1 MRKGTLYFVWVVI
14 ASTILGIALAE
25 LAVRLLLPDLSRGSI
40 VLRLTNE
47 RPTWSRPDAEFHHVG
62 DGIHRLDFPDKP
74 GTGVNRVMI
83 VGDSFAMGERV
94 GEEARFGHLLQQH
107 LGKSA
112 EVDVLA
118 VTGYS
123 PVIYRNVVRKAFS
136 LATYRAVALFIDQ
149 TDPSDELIYEED
161 VIDNGNSVSFDV
173 DRIAERQKALDAAYL
188 SLLARM
194 KGTTLRNLALF
205 NLLHPLSL
213 ADYFK
218 PGDKFYRYVKL
229 SIERPDL
236 IKEFS
241 VNPGSERSQKMVA
254 LMTRHLDQIVAQC
267 QELKVPLFLF
277 ANPWEFE
284 TSTRP
289 RITLGMTG
297 PFPKQNR
304 LEDVLA
310 SRYGQLDGVQVAPLT
325 DIFRAQ
331 PYPSRLY
338 VDNPGHEFH
347 WNAQGHVLA
356 ESVLRRQL
364 LSTLPDLDPN
374 R

>member
-1 MRKGTLYFVWVVI
+1 MKKGPLYFVWVLV
-14 ASTILGIALAE
+14 ASTILGFALAE
-25 LAVRLLLPDLSRGSI
+25 LAVRLLLPDLTRGSMI
-40 VLRLTNE
+40 LRITNE

-62 DGIHRLDFPDKP
+62 DGIHRLDFPDKSE
-74 GTGVNRVMI
+74 TGVNRVMI
-83 VGDSFAMGERV
+83 VGDSNAMGERV

-112 EVDVLA
+112 KVDVLA

-149 TDPSDELIYEED
+149 TDPSDELIYQED
-161 VIDNGNSVSFDV
+161 VIENGNSISFDV

-188 SLLARM
+188 GLLERM
-194 KGTTLRNLALF
+194 KGTTLRHFALF
-205 NLLHPLSL
+205 NLLRPLSL
-213 ADYFK
+213 ADYFR
-218 PGDKFYRYVKL
+218 PNDKFYRYVRL

-236 IKEFS
+236 IKEFT
-241 VNPGSERSQKMVA
+241 VNPDSERSQKMVS
-254 LMTRHLDQIVAQC
+254 LMARQLDQIVAQC

-284 TSTRP
+284 TSARP
-289 RITLGMTG
+289 RITLGMFG
-297 PFPKQNR
+297 PFPKENR

-310 SRYGQLDGVQVAPLT
+310 SRYGKLAGVHVVPLT
-325 DIFRAQ
+325 AIFREQAN
-331 PYPSRLY
+331 PSSLY

-364 LSTLPDLDPN
+364 LSTLPELDPN

>member
-1 MRKGTLYFVWVVI
+1 MKKRTLYFLWVI
-14 ASTILGIALAE
+14 AASTILGFALAE
-25 LAVRLLLPDLSRGSI
+25 LAVRLLLPDLTRGSI
-40 VLRLTNE
+40 ILRLTNE

-62 DGIHRLDFPDKP
+62 DGIHRLDFPAKSEA
-74 GTGVNRVMI
+74 GVNRVMI

-112 EVDVLA
+112 KVDVLA

-136 LATYRAVALFIDQ
+136 LATYRAVALFVDQ
-149 TDPSDELIYEED
+149 TDPSDELIYQED
-161 VIDNGNSVSFDV
+161 VIDNGNSISFDV

-188 SLLARM
+188 SLIERM
-194 KGTTLRNLALF
+194 KGTPLRNLALF
-205 NLLHPLSL
+205 NLLRPPSL
-213 ADYFK
+213 ADYFR
-218 PGDKFYRYVKL
+218 PEDKFYRYVRL

-236 IKEFS
+236 IKEFTL
-241 VNPGSERSQKMVA
+241 NPDSERSQKMVA
-254 LMTRHLDQIVAQC
+254 LMARHLDQIVAQC

-289 RITLGMTG
+289 RITLGMFG
-297 PFPKQNR
+297 PFPKENR

-310 SRYGQLDGVQVAPLT
+310 SRYGRSAGVQVVPLT
-325 DIFRAQ
+325 AIFREQ
-331 PYPSRLY
+331 TNPSSLY
-338 VDNPGHEFH
+338 ADNPGHEFH

-356 ESVLRRQL
+356 ELVLRRQL
-364 LSTLPDLDPN
+364 LSTVPEIDPS